1 MHGSHSTRHLTFAC
15 KGCGVISLTIALLL
29 ACLLSPSE
37 VFCQPPDEG
46 NGTFLLAKTV
56 RDKSNMTVGRTTETE
71 DLIWALENHE
81 YTAPRKNAAVYL
93 GDRGATEAIPNLL
106 NAMKDPEYVVQEAA
120 AEALTKVGDEAL
132 FEPLIENL
140 SSSRFHVREYSAYV
154 LGHLA
159 KGKDH
164 REILD
169 VVHALESLAKDESN
183 LVRDQVYNALL
194 EIGAS
199 SCRGIFIEGM
209 KDKDPAVRR
218 HSANAL
224 GKLQGSEA
232 EDALVAAYEIELN
245 QETKQAISTALG
257 TFGSEK
263 ALQALVSTMYKEP
276 PAERAKITT
285 KLADSG
291 SQEAVDI
298 LCNLI
303 ESDTSPVVRARAAE
317 GLLRAKNP
325 SSIHALAQALSDR
338 VGSVKIPA
346 SKALAELAKS
356 STAELAESSITDEL
370 IAAMGD
376 TDDRVSE
383 NAANALVSLGDQKVI
398 PDLIPLLDHAD
409 ESVVDRTTAVLEAL
423 TYKPYGT
430 NVKRWKIWFE
440 EDYKPDDAQE
450 PDDEQEPDDAQE
462 QEGSEAKNAAGMIL

>member
-1 MHGSHSTRHLTFAC
+1 MHGSHSTRLLTFAC
-15 KGCGVISLTIALLL
+15 KDCGVISVTIAILLVSQL
-29 ACLLSPSE
+29 FSSE
-37 VFCQPPDEG
+37 VFCQLLEG
-46 NGTFLLAKTV
+46 KNTVLLAKSV
-56 RDKSNMTVGRTTETE
+56 RDTSKMSITSATETE
-71 DLIWALENHE
+71 DLIWVLENHKF
-81 YTAPRKNAAVYL
+81 TAPRRLAAEFL
-93 GDRGATEAIPNLL
+93 GARKATEATPNLL
-106 NAMKDPEYVVQEAA
+106 NALKDPEYVVQKAA
-120 AEALTKVGDEAL
+120 AEALTKVGDERL

-154 LGHLA
+154 LGNLA

-169 VVHALESLAKDESN
+169 VVDALEGLAKDESN
-183 LVRDQVYNALL
+183 LVRDQVYNALF
-194 EIGAS
+194 EIGAT
-199 SCRGIFIEGM
+199 SCRGIFVEGM

-232 EDALVAAYEIELN
+232 EEALVAAYEIELN

-257 TFGSEK
+257 TFGTEK

-276 PAERAKITT
+276 PMERAKITA

-291 SQEAVDI
+291 SQKAVDI
-298 LCNLI
+298 LCKL
-303 ESDTSPVVRARAAE
+303 VVDDRNAQVRTKAAE

-338 VGSVKIPA
+338 VASVQIPA
-346 SKALAELAKS
+346 SRALVELAKS

-370 IAAMGD
+370 IFAMGD
-376 TDDRVSE
+376 TNDTVSE
-383 NAANALVSLGDQKVI
+383 NAAETLVNLDDKKVI

-409 ESVVDRTTAVLEAL
+409 ESVADRTTAVLEAL

-430 NVKRWKIWFE
+430 NVKRWKTWFE
-440 EDYKPDDAQE
+440 EDYK

-462 QEGSEAKNAAGMIL
+462 ESEARDATGMIP